1 MIDGERMGRTEE
13 TAGAAVALEPDSWRI
28 DELPDGWC
36 LRFRPPLSGFSRHAA
51 WLRWIWTR
59 FPRTSPALLCVGT
72 SLLLFSMGMLRGL
85 LEMGRLHSP
94 SASVW
99 RIVFAV
105 LSIVLSTVWYLVLF
119 PVIADADANAEK
131 EVTVRGGKVHVLQGV
146 FPLRCLRSLHLGDE
160 RTIAFRGRR
169 TNLVFRGDAVP
180 MVSFAADMSH
190 HVAVDVLAAV
200 LARVAVI
207 GTSDVS
213 LLAPER
219 SSR

>member
-1 MIDGERMGRTEE
+1 MIDGERMGRAEE
-13 TAGAAVALEPDSWRI
+13 SAAAAVALEPDSWRI

-51 WLRWIWTR
+51 WLGWIWTR
-59 FPRTSPALLCVGT
+59 FPRTSPAMLCVGT

-94 SASVW
+94 GASVW

-131 EVTVRGGKVHVLQGV
+131 EVIVRSGKVHVLQGV

-160 RTIAFRGRR
+160 RAIAFRGRR
-169 TNLVFRGDAVP
+169 TSLVFRGDAVP

-190 HVAVDVLAAV
+190 QVAVEVLAAV
-200 LARVAVI
+200 RSRITATGL
-207 GTSDVS
+207 SNVS
-213 LLAPER
+213 PIAPER